1 MTRHKRTSAPLL
13 LALVLAPSLLAACNS
28 SNSAPIPSGAALT
41 CADGV
46 TAYKNAGRLTL
57 STNDPGTPPWWGGD
71 PNEETS
77 NMPAGQS
84 GWSVGNPY
92 AMEGFE
98 GGVAYSLANSLG
110 FESDHVVWVENSNTD
125 ALAPGAKN
133 FDFHLAQVAQK
144 AASDAVDLS
153 DPYYSSAE
161 AVVTL
166 NGRSVA
172 TANSV
177 AALATYKL
185 GAIAGSAGEALV
197 ATVIKPSAPVTPF
210 PDLTAAIAGLKDGT
224 VDGLVANVNVALY
237 MRDSW
242 IEGDEGPAPL
252 PEAIIVGR
260 FAPSVWSDDFVVVLP
275 KGSAL
280 TACVNEAVDE
290 ITRQGLIDEYKSEY
304 ITSPD
309 EIPTLQ

>member
-1 MTRHKRTSAPLL
+1 MTEHKRTSAPLL
-13 LALVLAPSLLAACNS
+13 LALLLCPTLFAACS
-28 SNSAPIPSGAALT
+28 SGNSAPIPSGAALS
-41 CADGV
+41 CAQGASGLK
-46 TAYKNAGRLTL
+46 TAGRLTL

-98 GGVAYSLANSLG
+98 GGIAYSLSNSLG
-110 FESDHVVWVENSNTD
+110 FESDHVDWVENSNTD
-125 ALAPGAKN
+125 ALAAGTKN
-133 FDFHLAQVAQK
+133 FDFHLAQVAQR
-144 AASDAVDLS
+144 AATDAVDVS

-166 NGRSVA
+166 NGRAVA

-185 GAIAGSAGEALV
+185 GAVAASAGESLV
-197 ATVIKPSAPVTPF
+197 STVIKPSAPVTTF
-210 PDLTAAIAGLKDGT
+210 ADLTTAIAGLKDGT
-224 VDGLVANVNVALY
+224 VDGLVVNVNVALY
-237 MRDSW
+237 MRDGW
-242 IEGDEGPAPL
+242 VEGDEGPAPL

-260 FAPSVWSDDFVVVLP
+260 FAPSVWSDDFVVVLQ
-275 KGSAL
+275 KGSPL
-280 TACVNEAVDE
+280 TACVNQAVDE
-290 ITRQGLIDEYKSEY
+290 ITRQGLVDEYKSEY
-304 ITSPD
+304 INSPD
-309 EIPTLQ
+309 EVPTLQ

>member
-13 LALVLAPSLLAACNS
+13 LALLICPTVFAACS
-28 SNSAPIPSGAALT
+28 SGNSAPIPSGAART
-41 CADGV
+41 CAQG
-46 TAYKNAGRLTL
+46 TGGLKTAGRLTL
-57 STNDPGTPPWWGGD
+57 STNDPVTPPWWGGD
-71 PNEETS
+71 PNKETI

-92 AMEGFE
+92 SMEGFE
-98 GGVAYSLANSLG
+98 GGIAYSLSNSLG
-110 FESDHVVWVENSNTD
+110 FESDHVDWVENSNAD
-125 ALAPGAKN
+125 ALAAGTKN
-133 FDFHLAQVAQK
+133 FDFHVAQVAQS
-144 AASDAVDLS
+144 AATDAVDVS

-185 GAIAGSAGEALV
+185 GAVAASAGEAV
-197 ATVIKPSAPVTPF
+197 VTTVIKPSAPVTPF
-210 PDLTAAIAGLKDGT
+210 ADLSAAIAGLKHGT
-224 VDGLVANVNVALY
+224 VDGLVVNVNVALY
-237 MRDSW
+237 MRDGW
-242 IEGDEGPAPL
+242 VEGDEGPAPL

-260 FAPSVWSDDFVVVLP
+260 FAPTVWSDDFVVVLH
-275 KGSAL
+275 KGSPL
-280 TACVNEAVDE
+280 TACVNQAVDE
-290 ITRQGLIDEYKSEY
+290 ITRQGLVDEYKSEY
-304 ITSPD
+304 ITSAD

>member
-1 MTRHKRTSAPLL
+1 MTGHKRTSAPLL
-13 LALVLAPSLLAACNS
+13 LALLVAPTLFAACNS

-46 TAYKNAGRLTL
+46 TSYKTAGRLRL
-57 STNDPGTPPWWGGD
+57 STNDPATPPWWGGD

-84 GWSVGNPY
+84 GWAVGNPY
-92 AMEGFE
+92 AIEGFE
-98 GGVAYSLANSLG
+98 GGIAYSLANSLG
-110 FESDHVVWVENSNTD
+110 FESDQVDWVETSNAD
-125 ALAPGAKN
+125 ALASGAKN
-133 FDFHLAQVAQK
+133 FDFHIAQVAQR
-144 AASDAVDLS
+144 AATDAVDTS
-153 DPYYSSAE
+153 DPYYMSQE

-166 NGRSVA
+166 NGHAVA

-185 GAIAGSAGEALV
+185 GAVDASAGEALV
-197 ATVIKPSAPVTPF
+197 TSVIKPSAPVTTF
-210 PDLTAAIAGLKDGT
+210 PDLTAAIAGLKDST
-224 VDGLVANVNVALY
+224 VDGLVVNVNVALY

-242 IEGDEGPAPL
+242 IEGDEMPAPL

-260 FAPSVWSDDFVVVLP
+260 FATSVWSDDYVVVLP

-280 TACVNEAVDE
+280 TACVNQAVDE
-290 ITRQGLIDEYKSEY
+290 ITRQGLVDEYKSEY
-304 ITSPD
+304 ITSAD
-309 EIPTLQ
+309 QIPTLQ